1 MHQGIGEAESHPSLA
16 YNISEYTSMEGEK
29 KDISQLPKHFHWGE
43 VGPHTIELEW
53 EVEKLS
59 SNYADS
65 IALIAEPASSV
76 ASPKRKEED
85 FELGKLA
92 LDGLYPK
99 TLYNVT
105 MEVLR
110 KHDLLKSSKGQIET
124 KPTGTEKSVD
134 TTSASALT
142 SVISALV
149 FVCIAVVLA

>member
-1 MHQGIGEAESHPSLA
+1 MKMSTPFHLMLLAISVLAET
-16 YNISEYTSMEGEK
+16 YRGVGREK

-124 KPTGTEKSVD
+124 KPTGFRGTGKA
-134 TTSASALT
+134 TST
-142 SVISALV
+142 PV
-149 FVCIAVVLA
+149 

>member
-1 MHQGIGEAESHPSLA
+1 MKMSTPFHLMLLAISVLAGSQGGVD
-16 YNISEYTSMEGEK
+16 GEK

-53 EVEKLS
+53 EVEKLGS
-59 SNYADS
+59 DYADS
-65 IALIAEPASSV
+65 IALIAEPASSL

-85 FELGKLA
+85 FKLGKLA

-110 KHDLLKSSKGQIET
+110 KHDLLTSSEGQIET
-124 KPTGTEKSVD
+124 KPTGFRGTGKA
-134 TTSASALT
+134 TST
-142 SVISALV
+142 PV
-149 FVCIAVVLA
+149 